1 MDGWMYVCYVSYV
14 LISPSCCD
22 EYLIL
27 LSTVTLVAWNPA
39 EDRQA
44 VDRAYRIGQ
53 TKPVVVY
60 RLIMAS
66 SVEEKIYE
74 KQVFKDGVR
83 VVTESGVSS
92 STRYFSQ
99 DETTELFTL
108 GPTGQSLVMERLWKA
123 SNSTMREVS
132 DTRGPL
138 KGVLGYSR
146 HDTLYSEIRPTS
158 IAVDEDADTA
168 AVDPTADVN
177 KGDNVYNDNNDE
189 QCDEAGC
196 TEEIT
201 TKQTHKK
208 VIYSLHI
215 DHSRDEML

>member
-1 MDGWMYVCYVSYV
+1 MDV
-14 LISPSCCD
+14 LFL
-22 EYLIL
+22 YLLRAVMSIL
-27 LSTVTLVAWNPA
+27 LSTVALKAWNPA

-53 TKPVVVY
+53 TKAVVVY

-66 SVEEKIYE
+66 SVEEKMYE

-123 SNSTMREVS
+123 SNSSMREVS

-158 IAVDEDADTA
+158 IAVDEDVDAAD
-168 AVDPTADVN
+168 VDPTADVN
-177 KGDNVYNDNNDE
+177 KGDNVYDDDNNNTNDDDE
-189 QCDEAGC
+189 QCDEASC

-201 TKQTHKK
+201 TKQTHRK
-208 VIYSLHI
+208 VIDLLPLYT
-215 DHSRDEML
+215 R

>member
-1 MDGWMYVCYVSYV
+1 MTN
-14 LISPSCCD
+14 
-22 EYLIL
+22 IL

-66 SVEEKIYE
+66 SIEEKMYE

-92 STRYFSQ
+92 SARYFSQ

-108 GPTGQSLVMERLWKA
+108 GPAGQSLVMERLWKA
-123 SNSTMREVS
+123 SNSTMRDVS
-132 DTRGPL
+132 DTRGAL

-146 HDTLYSEIRPTS
+146 HDTLYAEIRPIITTT
-158 IAVDEDADTA
+158 VDGVTVDPT

-177 KGDNVYNDNNDE
+177 KGDHVSSNDDDDDDDE

-196 TEEIT
+196 TEEVT
-201 TKQTHKK
+201 TKQTRKK
-208 VIYSLHI
+208 VLSPLN
-215 DHSRDEML
+215 

>member
-1 MDGWMYVCYVSYV
+1 MDGWMVV
-14 LISPSCCD
+14 LFL
-22 EYLIL
+22 YLLRAVMSIL
-27 LSTVTLVAWNPA
+27 LSTVTLKAWNPA

-66 SVEEKIYE
+66 SVEEKMYE

-123 SNSTMREVS
+123 SNSSMREVS
-132 DTRGPL
+132 DTRGSL

-158 IAVDEDADTA
+158 IAVDEDVDTA
-168 AVDPTADVN
+168 DVDPTNDVN
-177 KGDNVYNDNNDE
+177 KRGNAYDDDDNTNDDNE
-189 QCDEAGC
+189 QCDEASC

-201 TKQTHKK
+201 TKQTHRK
-208 VIYSLHI
+208 VIDLLPPYT
-215 DHSRDEML
+215 R